1 MHKENRV
8 IYEESRTTKET
19 DIKVKLELYGK
30 GETNISTGVGF
41 LDHMLDA
48 FGRHSNINLDI
59 SCKGDV
65 HIDDHHSVED
75 VAIVLAKTLHKAVY
89 PVKNIERYGNATV
102 VMDEASVSCDIDISN
117 RGFLVFDLP
126 IGGKVGDFDVELV
139 EEFFRAFAMNFPIT
153 LHLIYNRGT
162 NKHHIVEA
170 AFKALAVALRRALT
184 INANAGI
191 PSTKGVL

>member
-1 MHKENRV
+1 M

-48 FGRHSNINLDI
+48 FGRHSNIDLDI

-153 LHLIYNRGT
+153 LHLVYNRGT
-162 NKHHIVEA
+162 NKHHIAEA

-184 INANAGI
+184 VNANAGI